1 MSKGVVLFADNDPRF
16 LKVRKEFLEKEGY
29 RVIPAADP
37 TEARRILEQK
47 QVDLA
52 ILNIRLLDDTDQKDI
67 SGLTLA
73 KETASSVPKIMLT
86 GFPTWKA
93 VKEALGPHVDGVP
106 AAVDFVSKQEGPEAM
121 VQAVDLTLRR
131 PQLKANLLH
140 AFEAVTLMALP
151 WRIADLGSEEASR
164 RFQKSLETTSQ
175 QLTKHRE
182 QENRRA
188 SQYHFWGL
196 SMAILGMLVVL
207 ASAILILLGRVAP
220 TTLPLVGSALS
231 EAVGIFFFVR
241 EDSAHKRVNTYFTQ
255 LNELNY
261 LGNLLTICDTL
272 QSPSDR
278 EEYKKKIIDRVLEGW
293 SGRQTYRS
301 SVG

>member
-1 MSKGVVLFADNDPRF
+1 MSKGVILFADNNPRF

-29 RVIPAADP
+29 QVIPAADP
-37 TEARRILEQK
+37 AEARRILEQK

-52 ILNIRLLDDTDQKDI
+52 ILNIRLVDDTDQKDI

-73 KETASSVPKIMLT
+73 KETARSVPKIMLT

-93 VKEALGPHVDGVP
+93 VREALGPDLDGVP
-106 AAVDFVSKQEGPEAM
+106 AAVDFVSKAEGPEAM

-140 AFEAVTLMALP
+140 AFEVVTLMALP

-164 RFQKSLETTSQ
+164 RFQKSLETTSD

-196 SMAILGMLVVL
+196 SMAIVGMLLVL
-207 ASAILILLGRVAP
+207 TSAVLILLGRVAP

-231 EAVGIFFFVR
+231 EAVSVFFFIR
-241 EDSAHKRVNTYFTQ
+241 EDLAHKRVKTYFTQ
-255 LNELNY
+255 LNELSY
-261 LGNLLTICDTL
+261 LGNLLAICDTL

-278 EEYKKKIIDRVLEGW
+278 EECKKKIIDKVLEAW
-293 SGRQTYRS
+293 FGRQTRRS
-301 SVG
+301 DVD

>member
-1 MSKGVVLFADNDPRF
+1 MKGVILFADNDHRF

-29 RVIPAADP
+29 QVIPAADP
-37 TEARRILEQK
+37 TEARRILEQE

-52 ILNIRLLDDTDQKDI
+52 ILNIRLIDDTDERDN
-67 SGLTLA
+67 SGLVLA
-73 KETASSVPKIMLT
+73 KETAPSVPKIILT
-86 GFPTWKA
+86 GFPTWEA
-93 VKEALGPHVDGVP
+93 VREALGPDLDGVP

-131 PQLKANLLH
+131 PQLKANLFH
-140 AFEAVTLMALP
+140 AFEVVTLMALP
-151 WRIADLGSEEASR
+151 WRITDLGPEEASR
-164 RFQKSLETTSQ
+164 RFQKSLETTSE
-175 QLTKHRE
+175 QLTKHRA

-196 SMAILGMLVVL
+196 SMAILGMLLVL

-231 EAVGIFFFVR
+231 EAVSVFFFVR
-241 EDSAHKRVNTYFTQ
+241 EDSAHKRVSIYFTQ

-261 LGNLLTICDTL
+261 LGNLLTICDAL

-293 SGRQTYRS
+293 FGRQTRHS
-301 SVG
+301 NVN